1 MRILLLC
8 HSFNSLTQRLFVE
21 LRQRGEEVSVEYDIS
36 DEILREAVELFA
48 PDLILAPFL
57 KRAIPSDILRETLCL
72 IVHPGPPGD
81 RGPSAL
87 DWALLEAGAEWGVTL
102 IEAVEALDAGAVWAT
117 KKFLLRPAAKSS
129 LYRHE
134 VTRGAVQC
142 VMEALDL
149 LRQGKRPAAPEQI
162 EPMRPFCPRVKRR
175 IDFSADKVAD
185 VLRKIR
191 SADGSPGA
199 PAEIAGREYLCF
211 DAHPAPKLAGQ
222 PGELLA
228 RSRKAI
234 AVAARDG
241 ALWIGHLREP
251 QRGSLKLP
259 ATMLLAAQA
268 ENLLEAPGYPGV
280 RYEQASDVGYL
291 HFPFLNGAMGVEDC
305 RALEAAIVEAR
316 GEKARALVLMG
327 GPDYW
332 SNGLHLG
339 LIEAAASA
347 ADESWRN
354 IEAMN
359 DCVRALLEID
369 DRIVVAALRGNA
381 GAGGVFLALAADV
394 VLMREGVILNPHY
407 KDMGNLYGSEYWT
420 YLLPR
425 RVGAISA
432 RTIMQ
437 GRLPIGAQEAVA
449 LKLVDGLLPE
459 DPGEAEYSL
468 CKFVEELVA
477 SEDFARR
484 LEEKNAARAHDEAIK
499 PLGAYRAEE
508 LEKMRRN
515 FWGFDPSYHVARH
528 NFIRKVVKSRTPLH
542 LAAHRS
548 MRAPRGGVKA

>member
-21 LRQRGEEVSVEYDIS
+21 LRERGEAVSVEFDIS

-57 KRAIPSDILRETLCL
+57 KRAIPPDILRETLCL
-72 IVHPGPPGD
+72 VVHPGPPGD

-87 DWALLEAGAEWGVTL
+87 DWALLEGRKEWGVTL
-102 IEAVEALDAGAVWAT
+102 IEAAEELDAGPVWAAR
-117 KKFLLRPAAKSS
+117 KFPLRAATKSS

-149 LRQGKRPAAPEQI
+149 LCSGRRPAAPGKI
-162 EPMRPFCPRVKRR
+162 EPMRPFCPREKRR
-175 IDFSADKVAD
+175 IDFTTDTVAD

-199 PAEIAGREYLCF
+199 PGQICGREYLCF
-211 DAHPAPKLAGQ
+211 DAHKATELAGQ
-222 PGELLA
+222 PGALLA
-228 RSRKAI
+228 RSGKAV

-241 ALWIGHLREP
+241 ALWIGHLREM
-251 QRGSLKLP
+251 QGGSLKLP
-259 ATMLLAAQA
+259 ATFLLAAQT
-268 ENLLEAPGYPGV
+268 ETLPEVSGYPGV
-280 RYEQASDVGYL
+280 RYERAGDVGFL
-291 HFPFLNGAMGVEDC
+291 HFPFLNGAMGVSDC
-305 RALEAAIVEAR
+305 RALEEAVFAAR
-316 GEKARALVLMG
+316 RDKARALVLMG

-339 LIEAAASA
+339 LIETAASA
-347 ADESWRN
+347 ADKSWRN

-381 GAGGVFLALAADV
+381 GAGGVFLALAADL
-394 VLMREGVILNPHY
+394 VLMREGAILNPHY

-425 RVGAISA
+425 RVGADVA
-432 RTIMQ
+432 RKITQ
-437 GRLPIGAQEAVA
+437 GRLPMGAREALA
-449 LKLVDGLLPE
+449 LKLVDELLPE
-459 DPGEAEYSL
+459 DPVEAEESL
-468 CKFVEELVA
+468 RKFVEDLVA
-477 SEDFARR
+477 SEDFACR
-484 LEEKNAARAHDEAIK
+484 LEAKNAARAHDEATK

-548 MRAPRGGVKA
+548 MRAARGGVGA